1 MKGIAVGNN
10 TQFPAAVFKAYDI
23 RGTVP
28 DLIDAGFARALG
40 AALAARAREQG
51 VQTLVVG
58 RDGRLSSEMLSVALQ
73 EGMLEGGVDTLDIG
87 MVPTPLV
94 YFAAN
99 VMQTGSGVA
108 ITGSHNPPKYNGFKM
123 MMGGRALYGEDVQA
137 LAASMNAGAA
147 APAARPGTRRQL
159 DLVAAY
165 VARVASGVKLARPMK
180 IAIDCGNGVAGAV
193 APALFRALGCEV
205 TELFCEVDGNFP
217 NHHPDPA
224 EPKNLQDLIKCVAE
238 TDCELGLAFDG
249 DGDRLGVVTKSG
261 QIVWPDRQLVLFAR
275 DVLER
280 NPGATIIYD
289 VKCSRHVG
297 LSVEAAG
304 GVPLMWKTGHS
315 LVKAKLAETGAPLA
329 GEMSGHIFFKER
341 WYGFD
346 DGLYTGARLLEI
358 VSRAADPCALLEA
371 LPQDVSTPELK
382 LEMEE
387 GQPFA
392 LVQALQDQGQFPG
405 AKRVITIDGVRAE
418 YPDGFGLARPSN
430 TTPVVVLRFEAQT
443 AEALQRIQADFRRE
457 LSKLAPQAHLP
468 F

>member
-1 MKGIAVGNN
+1 MHGTFGWDTPQILD
-10 TQFPAAVFKAYDI
+10 AVFKAYDI

-28 DLIDAGFARALG
+28 DEIDARFAHSLGMAAGTQARELG
-40 AALAARAREQG
+40 ARSI
-51 VQTLVVG
+51 VVG
-58 RDGRLSSEMLSVALQ
+58 RDGRLSSVELAAALQ
-73 EGMLEGGVDTLDIG
+73 AGLRSAGMHVIDIG
-87 MVPTPLV
+87 MATTPMV
-94 YFAAN
+94 YFATRL
-99 VMQTGSGVA
+99 MDTGAGIAV
-108 ITGSHNPPKYNGFKM
+108 TGSHNPPTHNGFKIVM
-123 MMGGRALYGEDVQA
+123 DGASLYGEGITA
-137 LAASMNAGAA
+137 LRDAMRQPIESAGAA
-147 APAARPGTRRQL
+147 GGRTQMQIMPCYTARLMGDIRM
-159 DLVAAY
+159 
-165 VARVASGVKLARPMK
+165 ARPMK

-193 APALFRALGCEV
+193 APQLFRALGCEV
-205 TELFCEVDGNFP
+205 DELFCEVDGNFP

-224 EPKNLQDLIKCVAE
+224 EPKNLQDLIKHVAE

-261 QIVWPDRQLVLFAR
+261 QIIWPDRQLVLFAR

-304 GVPLMWKTGHS
+304 GAPLMWKTGHS

-358 VSRAADPCALLEA
+358 VSRFADPCAPLEA

-387 GQPFA
+387 GQPFT
-392 LVQALQDQGQFPG
+392 LVKTLQEQGQFPD

-418 YPDGFGLARPSN
+418 YADGFGLARPSN
-430 TTPVVVLRFEAQT
+430 TTPVVVLRFEAQS
-443 AEALQRIQADFRRE
+443 EQALERIQADFRRE
-457 LSKLAPQAHLP
+457 LSKLAPNATLP